1 MLEIKCVKPHGMGKR
16 KQHFTRP
23 NSTPAV
29 LIFVIDS
36 ADLENYK
43 NCICTI
49 LDYYQA
55 SYGNQFQSVFLIADV
70 DLSFYSKRMIL

>member
-36 ADLENYK
+36 ADLENCK
-43 NCICTI
+43 KRICTI
-49 LDYYQA
+49 SDYYQA
-55 SYGNQFQSVFLIADV
+55 S
-70 DLSFYSKRMIL
+70 